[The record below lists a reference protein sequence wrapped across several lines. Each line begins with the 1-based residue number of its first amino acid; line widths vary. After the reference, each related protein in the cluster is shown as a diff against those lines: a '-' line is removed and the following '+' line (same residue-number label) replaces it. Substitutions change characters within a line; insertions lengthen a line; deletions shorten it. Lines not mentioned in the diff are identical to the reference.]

1 MVTLTID
8 GKVVTVPA
16 GTLIIR
22 AAEQLGIEIPR
33 FCDHPL
39 LDPVGACRQ
48 CYVEIEGQR
57 KLFTSC
63 TTTVAPGMVVMTQNT
78 SPQVEDAQVANL
90 EFLLLNHPLDCPI
103 CDRGGECPLQDQ
115 ALTFGPGESRYIE
128 AKRTYPKPLALSPLV
143 GLDRERCVLC
153 ARCTRFCDQI
163 SGDRFIELFDR
174 GAAEQVGISPG
185 EDFRSPFSGNTI
197 QICPVGALTATPYR
211 FVARPFDLSSV
222 DTVCPH
228 CSAGCNIKLD
238 MRRGEVV
245 RQLARDNLEVNDAWL
260 CDKGRFAFR
269 FPDAPDRLTT
279 PLIRDRGLEPASFGE
294 VLTDIAA
301 WCAGKRVAFLTGGR
315 LMDEDYYALSKL
327 ARTVF
332 GTNDLDH
339 RRDDGAGLAE
349 ELVASRPRAR
359 SPSRTTTS
367 NARRSSSSRGWTP
380 SRRSRSCTCG
390 SARPRERG
398 AKIYVLHPRRT
409 RLWDVAEHILC
420 RPGDEQ
426 DVVLRHEA
434 GHRRSVPRGGSP
446 DGVMIAGPRL
456 ADGGPSA
463 WDIAELAST
472 AGARFAY
479 VTRRANDRGALVAG
493 VHPSLLPGGRRFGVA
508 DERTEVENLWGPIIV
523 GDEGRNWWGVLEA
536 CAERDIDVLF
546 LIGVDPLRD
555 FPDAALATRALQNV
569 DRVVVQSLELG
580 SLEPFADAFL
590 PAAAFLEKE
599 GHVTTWEG
607 RNQRIRPIRGAA
619 GIALPDWEIF
629 ASLALAAGGD
639 LGFETLDELHEEM
652 GRLLAPRDRPV
663 RASAGS
669 APAPL
674 QVPEGSLH
682 LFTYPLLVDEGRL
695 SERSRRAEGGAG
707 GRTVPGDPPERRGA
721 ARRDR
726 RRRRHRAHRGRGG
739 RAPGA
744 RDGARRRGGGL
755 RAVQPAG
762 IRRQHDPQGVVLDRC
777 DGRAGRRTGTRV
789 RDGRGRGGGCLMDWL
804 DWLLLI
810 ARVAVVFFALLISVL
825 LYIWMERKVIADFQT
840 RKGPMRAGPR
850 GILIT
855 LADGI
860 KLFFKEG
867 ITPTNADRP
876 VYAIAPVLAIFP
888 AFLAFAVIPFGM
900 PVTLW
905 GRDRPHAA
913 RGPGHRHPVGARHD
927 VDRRLRRWCWRGGR
941 AAPTTRSSAPSVRRR
956 RWSRTRWRWAW
967 RSSRS
972 CSTRA
977 TCG

>member
-1 MVTLTID
+1 MSAQLVTLTID
-8 GKVVTVPA
+8 GKEVTVPP

-63 TTTVAPGMVVMTQNT
+63 TTTVTPGMVVMTQNT

-115 ALTFGPGESRYIE
+115 ALAFGPGESRYIE

-174 GAAEQVGISPG
+174 GAGEQVSIAPG
-185 EDFRSPFSGNTI
+185 EDFRSPFSGNTV

-222 DTVCPH
+222 DTICPH
-228 CSAGCNIKLD
+228 CSAGCNIRLD

-269 FPDAPDRLTT
+269 FPDAPDRVTT
-279 PLIRDRGLEPASFGE
+279 PLIREHGLEPASFGE
-294 VLTDIAA
+294 VLTEIAG

-339 RRDDGAGLAE
+339 RRDDGAGFAE
-349 ELVASRPRAR
+349 ETIASRASRADAVTYDDVERAKVILVAGLDAEQEVPILHLRLRKAAR
-359 SPSRTTTS
+359 
-367 NARRSSSSRGWTP
+367 
-380 SRRSRSCTCG
+380 
-390 SARPRERG
+390 RG
-398 AKIYVLHPRRT
+398 AKIFVLHPRLT
-409 RLWDVAEHILC
+409 RLHDVAEHILC
-420 RPGDEQ
+420 RPGEEQ
-426 DVVLRHEA
+426 DVVWRRRVDIKEALVEA
-434 GHRRSVPRGGSP
+434 GA
-446 DGVMIAGPRL
+446 DGVVIAGPRL
-456 ADGGPSA
+456 ADSGNHVWAAAG
-463 WDIAELAST
+463 IAGS
-472 AGARFAY
+472 AGARFAF

-493 VHPSLLPGGRRFGVA
+493 VHPSLLPGGRAFGLA
-508 DERTEVENLWGPIIV
+508 EERTEVESVWGPIIV
-523 GDEGRNWWGVLEA
+523 GDEGRNWWGILEA
-536 CAERDIDVLF
+536 CAARDVDVLF

-555 FPDAALATRALQNV
+555 YPDAALATRALQNV
-569 DRVVVQSLELG
+569 EHAVVQSLELG
-580 SLEPFADAFL
+580 SLEPYADAFL

-652 GRLLAPRDRPV
+652 GRLLAPRASRV
-663 RASAGS
+663 RAIAGTGPQR
-669 APAPL
+669 AGDPGGLAAPL
-674 QVPEGSLH
+674 HVP
-682 LFTYPLLVDEGRL
+682 
-695 SERSRRAEGGAG
+695 A
-707 GRTVPGDPPERRGA
+707 
-721 ARRDR
+721 
-726 RRRRHRAHRGRGG
+726 
-739 RAPGA
+739 
-744 RDGARRRGGGL
+744 
-755 RAVQPAG
+755 
-762 IRRQHDPQGVVLDRC
+762 
-777 DGRAGRRTGTRV
+777 AGRRWPTV
-789 RDGRGRGGGCLMDWL
+789 R
-804 DWLLLI
+804 
-810 ARVAVVFFALLISVL
+810 AR
-825 LYIWMERKVIADFQT
+825 R
-840 RKGPMRAGPR
+840 
-850 GILIT
+850 
-855 LADGI
+855 
-860 KLFFKEG
+860 
-867 ITPTNADRP
+867 
-876 VYAIAPVLAIFP
+876 
-888 AFLAFAVIPFGM
+888 
-900 PVTLW
+900 
-905 GRDRPHAA
+905 
-913 RGPGHRHPVGARHD
+913 
-927 VDRRLRRWCWRGGR
+927 
-941 AAPTTRSSAPSVRRR
+941 
-956 RWSRTRWRWAW
+956 
-967 RSSRS
+967 
-972 CSTRA
+972 
-977 TCG
+977 

>member
-1 MVTLTID
+1 VSAQMVTLTID
-8 GKVVTVPA
+8 GKEVTVPA

-174 GAAEQVGISPG
+174 GAAEQVGIAPG

-211 FVARPFDLSSV
+211 FVARPFDLSTV

-245 RQLARDNLEVNDAWL
+245 RQLARDDLEVNDAWL

-269 FPDAPDRLTT
+269 FPDDPGRITT

-294 VLTDIAA
+294 VLTEIAG

-315 LMDEDYYALSKL
+315 LMDEDYYAMSKL

-332 GTNDLDH
+332 GSNDLDH
-339 RRDDGAGLAE
+339 RRDGGAPWLVEEMVAARATREESVTYDDIERAKVILVAGLDAE
-349 ELVASRPRAR
+349 QEVPILHLRLRKAAR
-359 SPSRTTTS
+359 
-367 NARRSSSSRGWTP
+367 
-380 SRRSRSCTCG
+380 
-390 SARPRERG
+390 RG

-409 RLWDVAEHILC
+409 RLWDVAEHVLC
-420 RPGDEQ
+420 RPGEEQ
-426 DVVLRHEA
+426 DVVLRRRPDIVEA
-434 GHRRSVPRGGSP
+434 LRAAGA
-446 DGVMIAGPRL
+446 DGVVLAGPRL
-456 ADGGPSA
+456 ADGGEQA
-463 WDIAELAST
+463 WAVAEV
-472 AGARFAY
+472 AGMTGTRFAY

-523 GDEGRNWWGVLEA
+523 GDEGRNAWGILEA
-536 CAERDIDVLF
+536 CADRDVDVLF
-546 LIGVDPLRD
+546 LVGVDPLRD
-555 FPDAALATRALQNV
+555 FPDAALAMRALQNV
-569 DRVVVQSLELG
+569 DRVVVQSLELHT
-580 SLEPFADAFL
+580 LEPFADAFL
-590 PAAAFLEKE
+590 PAAAFLEKD

-639 LGFETLDELHEEM
+639 LGFETLDELHDEM
-652 GRLLAPRDRPV
+652 GRLLTP
-663 RASAGS
+663 RASREHVYAGT
-669 APAPL
+669 APSVL
-674 QVPEGSLH
+674 TIPEGSLH

-695 SERSRRAEGGAG
+695 SERADELKAALEDEPVLEIHPNDASARGVIDGGRVTVRTAAGDVELPAHVTEHIVEGAVFVPFNQPGFAANTILQGSFSIAATVEAVEAEAGEGELQTADATAG
-707 GRTVPGDPPERRGA
+707 GE
-721 ARRDR
+721 
-726 RRRRHRAHRGRGG
+726 
-739 RAPGA
+739 
-744 RDGARRRGGGL
+744 
-755 RAVQPAG
+755 
-762 IRRQHDPQGVVLDRC
+762 
-777 DGRAGRRTGTRV
+777 
-789 RDGRGRGGGCLMDWL
+789 
-804 DWLLLI
+804 
-810 ARVAVVFFALLISVL
+810 S
-825 LYIWMERKVIADFQT
+825 
-840 RKGPMRAGPR
+840 
-850 GILIT
+850 
-855 LADGI
+855 
-860 KLFFKEG
+860 
-867 ITPTNADRP
+867 
-876 VYAIAPVLAIFP
+876 
-888 AFLAFAVIPFGM
+888 
-900 PVTLW
+900 
-905 GRDRPHAA
+905 
-913 RGPGHRHPVGARHD
+913 
-927 VDRRLRRWCWRGGR
+927 
-941 AAPTTRSSAPSVRRR
+941 
-956 RWSRTRWRWAW
+956 
-967 RSSRS
+967 
-972 CSTRA
+972 
-977 TCG
+977 